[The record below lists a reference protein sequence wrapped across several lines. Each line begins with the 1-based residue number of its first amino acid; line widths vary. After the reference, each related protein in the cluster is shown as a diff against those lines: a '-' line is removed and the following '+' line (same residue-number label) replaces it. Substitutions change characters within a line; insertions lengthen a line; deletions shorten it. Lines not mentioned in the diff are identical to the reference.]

1 MASSSP
7 GLLII
12 VVGVAIVLIGF
23 LVWLGAFSWFGHLP
37 GDIKIE
43 RGSTRVYIP
52 IGSMVVITVVLNVAL
67 YLVRRFL

>member
-1 MASSSP
+1 MASPSP

-12 VVGVAIVLIGF
+12 ALGVAIVLIGF

-37 GDIKIE
+37 GDIKID
-43 RGSTRVYIP
+43 RGSTKIFIP
-52 IGSMVVITVVLNVAL
+52 IGSMVVLTVILNVVL